1 MSGDYKFHHPEPDV
15 SLSMSADDLLG
26 AAILTP
32 SVHQQPLQS
41 PMPLQSGPYQNP
53 QYQQARSYQTQV
65 MQPMAS
71 ASIEPIHT
79 QEAISGITSADVL
92 PAMQQTSAIMAL
104 IPRIDTTSG
113 TLGNVPYTG
122 PHTAPILGSLSEDPQ
137 ANPRL
142 YHFGSDSNFDSSGFR
157 PTSDFERHDFRAE
170 QLTSELRRLKPIN
183 RTPDATRDPTPES
196 TPNNRKRR
204 ASGMDADDES
214 HERPK
219 RARLGDPN
227 ATTVDPEELARTR
240 ARRASAPTAPRARR
254 GGSLSNIG
262 VIGGAPGGSATM
274 SAAATARAKREN
286 LNDEQKRQNHIAS
299 EQKRRNQI
307 RIGFEELH
315 RLVPDL
321 QEGGL
326 SKSNV
331 LMESAAFL
339 ENLVETNRKLKQRL
353 GYEPEEK

>member
-1 MSGDYKFHHPEPDV
+1 
-15 SLSMSADDLLG
+15 
-26 AAILTP
+26 
-32 SVHQQPLQS
+32 
-41 PMPLQSGPYQNP
+41 
-53 QYQQARSYQTQV
+53 
-65 MQPMAS
+65 
-71 ASIEPIHT
+71 
-79 QEAISGITSADVL
+79 
-92 PAMQQTSAIMAL
+92 MQQTSAIMSL
-104 IPRIDTTSG
+104 IPRIDTTPG
-113 TLGNVPYTG
+113 TLGNIPYTG
-122 PHTAPILGSLSEDPQ
+122 PHTAPILSNHPEDAQ
-137 ANPRL
+137 SNPRL
-142 YHFGSDSNFDSSGFR
+142 YHFGSDSNFDSNGFR

-204 ASGMDADDES
+204 VSGMDSLDVDDP
-214 HERPK
+214 HQRIK
-219 RARLGDPN
+219 RTRLGDMTD
-227 ATTVDPEELARTR
+227 ATVDPDELARTR
-240 ARRASAPTAPRARR
+240 ARRASAPTAPRRR
-254 GGSLSNIG
+254 GGSLSDIG
-262 VIGGAPGGSATM
+262 AIGANAPGGSAAAV
-274 SAAATARAKREN
+274 AAAASARAKREN

-339 ENLVETNRKLKQRL
+339 ENLVEANAKLKQRL
-353 GYEPEEK
+353 GYEPDEK